1 MHIVQHVICAQI
13 SAAVW
18 GAKWSNCSCTDR
30 GRTWTWAGGF
40 CGQTIKNH
48 FASWCPVPQ
57 NKARS
62 FPGGWGG
69 LSTVKGKGK
78 SKAFRIRA
86 EESQNCTWR
95 EVHGC
100 PYPEKR
106 EKQRAAVLTVT
117 MTIGNSVSVCRTKR
131 LAAIQE
137 RFSSKPYLFY
147 KLMN

>member
-1 MHIVQHVICAQI
+1 M
-13 SAAVW
+13 
-18 GAKWSNCSCTDR
+18 
-30 GRTWTWAGGF
+30 
-40 CGQTIKNH
+40 
-48 FASWCPVPQ
+48 
-57 NKARS
+57 
-62 FPGGWGG
+62 
-69 LSTVKGKGK
+69 
-78 SKAFRIRA
+78 
-86 EESQNCTWR
+86 
-95 EVHGC
+95 HGC

>member
-1 MHIVQHVICAQI
+1 M
-13 SAAVW
+13 
-18 GAKWSNCSCTDR
+18 
-30 GRTWTWAGGF
+30 
-40 CGQTIKNH
+40 
-48 FASWCPVPQ
+48 
-57 NKARS
+57 
-62 FPGGWGG
+62 
-69 LSTVKGKGK
+69 KGKGK